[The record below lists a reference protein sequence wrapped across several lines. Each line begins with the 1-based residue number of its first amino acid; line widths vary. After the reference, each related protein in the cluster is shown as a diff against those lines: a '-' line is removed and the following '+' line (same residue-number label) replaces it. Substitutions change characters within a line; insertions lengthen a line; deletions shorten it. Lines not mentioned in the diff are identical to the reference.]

1 MSRLDPSAL
10 IDALLLPLAAPCAP
24 VQRDRNRTAVLEFL
38 FEADGREDPTHP
50 HAFTY
55 TGLARQYQAA
65 FGRWLLEQLTESWHL
80 DDDDECCVVAG
91 EPCEPEL
98 AQPVSSHAS

>member
-1 MSRLDPSAL
+1 M
-10 IDALLLPLAAPCAP
+10 AAPCDP

-38 FEADGREDPTHP
+38 YEADGRDDPAHP

-80 DDDDECCVVAG
+80 DEDIESFAVVEGA
-91 EPCEPEL
+91 CESAPASL
-98 AQPVSSHAS
+98 VSGRAS